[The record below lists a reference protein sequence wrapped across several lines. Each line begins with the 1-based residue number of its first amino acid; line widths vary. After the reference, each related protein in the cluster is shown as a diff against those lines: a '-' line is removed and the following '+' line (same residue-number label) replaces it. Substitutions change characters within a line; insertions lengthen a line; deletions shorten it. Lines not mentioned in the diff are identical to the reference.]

1 MYVISTFKKVLSILD
16 KKQKRNLFLLVVLM
30 LFAGIL
36 ESIGISLIV
45 PLVYVLIDENSF
57 NNNIVIKSICNMLN
71 IETQVSFI
79 AIMFIALGITYIFK
93 NFYLFA
99 QTKLQNNYV
108 YNNRARFFKSLFSLY
123 LNKDYSYFIDNAA
136 GNIVRSIYNDV
147 IYTFTI
153 LLCFI
158 NIITECVISFVILVC
173 LLFINFK
180 VSLFVGFVL
189 LFELIVINKVIKP
202 LLTNSGKINIINSN
216 NFFNNIIQSIESIKE
231 IKVFNKE
238 KFFITKNEN
247 YASRLSE
254 TDKLN
259 ANLSVIPKLLIEA
272 FTFSTIFFLLAG
284 AAIIGIDIELLIPSL
299 SAFAVAAVK
308 LLPSINKISS
318 NLSNISYYVPNLD
331 NIVNVIK
338 DNNCVKENT
347 VVKDSLNNTMDF
359 NSRIEFKN
367 IDFKYNGTNKYIFK
381 NLNLLIPVN
390 CSMGIV
396 GGSGEGKTTL
406 VDLLTGLLEPTSGMI
421 LCDGKNINDNYCS
434 WLNIIGYIPQNTT
447 LINDSIRANVAF
459 GVDEN
464 LIDDNQV
471 WTALADAQINDFV
484 SNMEQGLD
492 TNIGDR
498 GIKLSGGQRQRIG
511 IARALYK
518 NPKILIFDEAT
529 SALDNDTEKE
539 VMKSINSLMDK
550 RTIIIIAHRLSTIQN
565 CKVLYKVENG
575 NIKVL

>member
-1 MYVISTFKKVLSILD
+1 MYIISIFKKLLSILNF
-16 KKQKRNLFLLVVLM
+16 KQKRNFVLLVILM

-36 ESIGISLIV
+36 ESMGISLIV
-45 PLVYVLIDENSF
+45 PLVYVLIDEESF
-57 NNNIVIKSICNMLN
+57 SNNLVITNICKILSIDNQKRFIVII
-71 IETQVSFI
+71 
-79 AIMFIALGITYIFK
+79 FIALGIIYVLK
-93 NFYLFA
+93 NFYLFI
-99 QTKLQNNYV
+99 QTKIQNNYV

-123 LNKDYSYFIDNAA
+123 LNKDYSFFINNAA

-158 NIITECVISFVILVC
+158 NIITESIISFVILVC
-173 LLFINFK
+173 LLFINFR
-180 VSLFVGFVL
+180 VSLFVGCVL
-189 LFELIVINKVIKP
+189 FFELLVINRIIKP
-202 LLTNSGKINIINSN
+202 LLTKSGKINIVNSN

-238 KFFITKNEN
+238 SFFIRKNEN
-247 YASRLSE
+247 YANKLSE

-259 ANLSVIPKLLIEA
+259 SNLSVMPKLLIEA

-284 AAIIGIDIELLIPSL
+284 ASVLGMNIRLLIPSL

-318 NLSNISYYVPNLD
+318 NLSNISYYTANLD
-331 NIVNVIK
+331 NLVNVIN
-338 DNNCVKENT
+338 DNCYDNDLVKINS
-347 VVKDSLNNTMDF
+347 SLNEILDF
-359 NSRIEFKN
+359 NSEIKFDN
-367 IDFKYNGTNKYIFK
+367 IDFKYDGTNKYIFK
-381 NLNLLIPVN
+381 NLNFNIPIN
-390 CSMGIV
+390 SSIGIV

-421 LCDGKNINDNYCS
+421 LCDGKNIKDNYCS
-434 WLNIIGYIPQNTT
+434 WLDIIGYIPQNTT

-459 GVDEN
+459 GIDEN
-464 LIDDNQV
+464 LIDDNKV
-471 WTALADAQINDFV
+471 WSALKDAQIDNFV

-498 GIKLSGGQRQRIG
+498 GIKLSGGQRQRLG

-518 NPKILIFDEAT
+518 NPKVLIFDEAT

-550 RTIIIIAHRLSTIQN
+550 RTIIIIAHRLTTIQN
-565 CKVLYKVENG
+565 CKTVYKVENG
-575 NIKVL
+575 NVEIL

>member
-1 MYVISTFKKVLSILD
+1 
-16 KKQKRNLFLLVVLM
+16 
-30 LFAGIL
+30 
-36 ESIGISLIV
+36 
-45 PLVYVLIDENSF
+45 
-57 NNNIVIKSICNMLN
+57 
-71 IETQVSFI
+71 
-79 AIMFIALGITYIFK
+79 MFIALGIIYILK
-93 NFYLFA
+93 NFYLFI

-123 LNKDYSYFIDNAA
+123 LNKDYSYFIDNAS

-147 IYTFTI
+147 IFTFTI

-158 NIITECVISFVILVC
+158 NIITECIISFVILIC

-189 LFELIVINKVIKP
+189 FFELVIINKVIKP
-202 LLTNSGKINIINSN
+202 LLTNSGKINIVNSN

-238 KFFITKNEN
+238 KFFIKKNEN
-247 YASRLSE
+247 YANKLSE

-272 FTFSTIFFLLAG
+272 FTFSTIFFLLAS
-284 AAIIGIDIELLIPSL
+284 ATIIGVDIRLLIPSL

-318 NLSNISYYVPNLD
+318 NLSNISYYIPNLD
-331 NIVNVIK
+331 NIVNVIRDK
-338 DNNCVKENT
+338 NCVKEI
-347 VVKDSLNNTMDF
+347 VKVKDSSNSIIDF
-359 NSRIEFKN
+359 NNKIEFSN
-367 IDFKYNGTNKYIFK
+367 IDFKYNGTNKFIFK
-381 NLNLLIPVN
+381 NLDLVIPAN
-390 CSMGIV
+390 CSVGIV

-406 VDLLTGLLEPTSGMI
+406 VDLLTGLLKPTSGII
-421 LCDGKNINDNYCS
+421 LCDGKNISDNYCS

>member
-1 MYVISTFKKVLSILD
+1 MYVIITLKKVLSILD
-16 KKQKRNLFLLVVLM
+16 KKQKRNIFLLVILM

-36 ESIGISLIV
+36 ESLGISLIV
-45 PLVYVLIDENSF
+45 PLVYVLIDESSF
-57 NNNIVIKSICNMLN
+57 NNNIVIKNICNILN
-71 IETQVSFI
+71 IGTQSKFVT
-79 AIMFIALGITYIFK
+79 IMFIALGIIYILK
-93 NFYLFA
+93 NFYLFI

-123 LNKDYSYFIDNAA
+123 LNKDYSYFIDNAS

-147 IYTFTI
+147 IFTFTI

-158 NIITECVISFVILVC
+158 NIITECIISFVILIC

-189 LFELIVINKVIKP
+189 FFELVIINKVIKP
-202 LLTNSGKINIINSN
+202 LLTNSGKINIVNSN

-238 KFFITKNEN
+238 KFFIKKNEN
-247 YASRLSE
+247 YANKLSE

-272 FTFSTIFFLLAG
+272 FTFSTIFFLLAS
-284 AAIIGIDIELLIPSL
+284 ATIIGVDIRLLIPSL

-318 NLSNISYYVPNLD
+318 NLSNISYYIPNLD
-331 NIVNVIK
+331 NIVNVIRDK
-338 DNNCVKENT
+338 NCVKEI
-347 VVKDSLNNTMDF
+347 VKVNDSLNSIIDF
-359 NSRIEFKN
+359 NNKIEFSN
-367 IDFKYNGTNKYIFK
+367 IYFKYNGANKFIFK
-381 NLNLLIPVN
+381 NLDLVIPANYSV
-390 CSMGIV
+390 GIV

-406 VDLLTGLLEPTSGMI
+406 VDLLTGLLEPTSGII
-421 LCDGKNINDNYCS
+421 LCDGKNISDNYCS